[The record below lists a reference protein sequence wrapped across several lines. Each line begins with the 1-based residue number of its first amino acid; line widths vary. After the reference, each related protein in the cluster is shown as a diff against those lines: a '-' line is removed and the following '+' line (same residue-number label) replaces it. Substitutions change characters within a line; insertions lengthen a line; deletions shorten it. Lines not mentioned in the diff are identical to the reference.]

1 MMFLRLRGK
10 DGGDE
15 TGDAICCGENSGARD
30 GILFVRHGGR
40 TAAAGGMR
48 FGEFA
53 DFGLHV
59 KREVVRDFVE
69 RAGAEREG

>member
-1 MMFLRLRGK
+1 VFLRLRCE

-15 TGDAICCGENSGARD
+15 TGDAICCSENGGARD

-40 TAAAGGMR
+40 TAPAGGTR

-59 KREVVRDFVE
+59 EREVVRNFVE
-69 RAGAEREG
+69 RAGAESEC